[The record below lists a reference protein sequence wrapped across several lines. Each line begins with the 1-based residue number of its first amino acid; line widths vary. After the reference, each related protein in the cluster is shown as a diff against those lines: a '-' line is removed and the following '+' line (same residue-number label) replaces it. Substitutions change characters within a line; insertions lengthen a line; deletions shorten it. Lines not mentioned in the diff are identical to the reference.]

1 MKEYIYLVKNG
12 SLYNLGLTKDLSRT
26 KKDLLPGSVVLTF
39 ESTDGNK
46 IIKKLQEKYKNK
58 IVPQSDYYRL
68 EENDI
73 ASIKNYF
80 GKDSIISYDL
90 PFFRGFKLF
99 LLVLVSWL
107 FISLTIIN
115 LIFSPIFERLDFK

>member
-107 FISLTIIN
+107 FISLTII
-115 LIFSPIFERLDFK
+115 